1 MKNINRKT
9 FILISLILF
18 AASGLKAQ
26 PDPNRPENVQ
36 TVFSDWM
43 NKNCGTTEGF
53 KKIISSMLQ
62 YADAL
67 EPMFIRTF
75 DAGPDGILIRS
86 FDAGSSTRYS
96 QMQAYIKS
104 PDNILPP
111 AETQVYK
118 NQSLEAY
125 MKFERDNYIL
135 AYKANALAGLGILK
149 KQRGLELLK
158 RLSNDAGSVYQP
170 YAKLALERPL
180 VE

>member
-1 MKNINRKT
+1 MP
-9 FILISLILF
+9 F
-18 AASGLKAQ
+18 LKAQ
-26 PDPNRPENVQ
+26 SDPNRPENAQ
-36 TVFSDWM
+36 SIFSDYM

-53 KKIISSMLQ
+53 KKLITSMLQ

-75 DAGPDGILIRS
+75 DAGPDGNLIRS
-86 FDAGSSTRYS
+86 FDEGSTIRYN
-96 QMQAYIKS
+96 QMQAYVKS

-118 NQSLEAY
+118 NQSLETY
-125 MKFERDNYIL
+125 IKFERDNYIL
-135 AYKANALAGLGILK
+135 SYKANALAALGILK
-149 KQRGLELLK
+149 KEKGIDLLK

-170 YAKLALERPL
+170 YAKLALERPQ

>member
-1 MKNINRKT
+1 MKNIKRQI
-9 FILISLILF
+9 ILLVSFTLF
-18 AASGLKAQ
+18 ATTLLKAQ
-26 PDPNRPENVQ
+26 SDSNRPETVQ

-53 KKIISSMLQ
+53 KKIITSMLQ

-75 DAGPDGILIRS
+75 DAGPDGNLIRS
-86 FDAGSSTRYS
+86 FDEGSTKRYN
-96 QMQAYIKS
+96 QMQAYVKS

-118 NQSLEAY
+118 NQSLETY

-135 AYKANALAGLGILK
+135 SYKVNALAGLGILK
-149 KQRGLELLK
+149 KEKGIDLLK
-158 RLSNDAGSVYQP
+158 KLSNDDASVYQP

>member
-1 MKNINRKT
+1 MKNINRAT
-9 FILISLILF
+9 FILISLIFF

-67 EPMFIRTF
+67 EPMFIRSF
-75 DAGPDGILIRS
+75 DAGPDGNLIRS

-111 AETQVYK
+111 AETEVYK

-149 KQRGLELLK
+149 KERGLDLLK
-158 RLSNDAGSVYQP
+158 RLSKDVGSVYQP
-170 YAKLALERPL
+170 YAKLALEKPL